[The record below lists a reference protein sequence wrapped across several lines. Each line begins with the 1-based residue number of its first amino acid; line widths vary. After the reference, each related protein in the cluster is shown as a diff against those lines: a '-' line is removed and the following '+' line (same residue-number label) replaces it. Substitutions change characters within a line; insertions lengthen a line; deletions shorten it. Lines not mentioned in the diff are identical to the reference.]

1 MKKLFLFTI
10 FSISIFAVFLQSCG
24 TKKGTMAAAREAFTK
39 KEFFVAGDNY
49 KAVYSKTKNQEEKKE
64 ACFKTAEC
72 YRLSNDIKNAENWYR
87 KAVKIDPK
95 NLEAELHLAQSLKGN
110 SKFTEAIVEFNAY
123 KKANPANAVEADKQI
138 KGCENALKW
147 KNEKTRYLIENLK
160 GINSKWSDFAPAWY
174 KKDQVIFTSD
184 RDNGASKKIYGWT
197 GNQFTDLYA
206 VNYKI
211 PEKRNPNLIK
221 WGIPVLF
228 DKDKINSPYNDGTA
242 CFDSKFSNIYYTL
255 CSGKDG
261 KGKSCRIYSAT
272 ATGSEWGDP
281 TPLAFSSDSFN
292 CGHPSLSKDGQV
304 LYFSSDMPGGYGGK
318 DIYYVTYTKRSK
330 SWGDPINL
338 GPVINSAGDEMF
350 PFIHEDGTLYFSS
363 NGHMGLGGV
372 DIFYAKGSGT
382 DWSDPI
388 NMKSPVNSG
397 GDDFSIILSKD
408 KESGYFASNREGG
421 KGQDDIYRFYMTPL
435 VFTLSGVAR
444 DKFTKETLPN
454 TVLSITNSFDS
465 IKLTIKTDKAGS
477 YKITLKAKTDYELF
491 GAHEDYYDS
500 KLEFQT
506 TKGLEVSTDLVQD
519 FILEPFNFET
529 IFTLEGIYYDLDK
542 ADLRTRSKEVLDT
555 IVQLMN
561 RYPKIRLELGSHTD
575 CRSDSIYNMGLSQR
589 RADSAVNF
597 IVSKGIDPERLIAK
611 GYGETKLVN
620 DCACEGSWVK
630 RKCTEEEHQMNRRTT
645 FKLLDNKYIPKNKQ
659 EMKDSGNSSKT
670 DETGKQGGAKG
681 SKAASKSGVNT
692 SPPLKK

>member
-1 MKKLFLFTI
+1 MKKLFLFSI

-95 NLEAELHLAQSLKGN
+95 NSEAELHLAQSLKGN

-123 KKANPANAVEADKQI
+123 KKANPANAVEAEKQI

-197 GNQFTDLYA
+197 GNQYTDLYA

-228 DKDKINSPYNDGTA
+228 DKDKINSPFNDGTA

-261 KGKSCRIYSAT
+261 KGKSCRIYSAA

-281 TPLAFSSDSFN
+281 APLSFSSDSFN
-292 CGHPSLSKDGQV
+292 CGHPSITKDGQI

>member
-1 MKKLFLFTI
+1 MKKIFLLNI
-10 FSISIFAVFLQSCG
+10 FLISIGSLFIQSCG
-24 TKKGTMAAAREAFTK
+24 TKKGSMAAAREAYSK
-39 KEFFVAGDNY
+39 KEFFIAGDNY

-87 KAVKIDPK
+87 KDVKIDPK
-95 NLEAELHLAQSLKGN
+95 NEEAQLHLAQSLKGN

-123 KKANPANAVEADKQI
+123 KKMNSADAADADKQI

-160 GINSKWSDFAPAWY
+160 GINSKWSDFAPMWY
-174 KKDQVIFTSD
+174 KKDQLVFASD

-197 GNQFTDLYA
+197 GNQFADIYT
-206 VNYKI
+206 VNYKF
-211 PEKRNPNLIK
+211 PEKKNPNLIK
-221 WGIPVLF
+221 WGTPALF
-228 DKDKINSPYNDGTA
+228 DKDIINTPYNDATA
-242 CFDSKFSNIYYTL
+242 CFDSKFSTIYYTQ
-255 CSGKDG
+255 CNGKDG
-261 KGKSCRIYSAT
+261 KGKSCRIYSAV
-272 ATGSEWGDP
+272 ATGSEWVEP
-281 TPLAFSSDSFN
+281 KPLAFSSDSFN
-292 CGHPSLSKDGQV
+292 CGHPSLSKDAQV

-318 DIYYVTYTKRSK
+318 DLYYVTYSKRAK
-330 SWGDPINL
+330 TWGDPVNL
-338 GPVINSAGDEMF
+338 GPVINTKDDEMF

-372 DIFYAKGSGT
+372 DIFYAKGSLA
-382 DWSDPI
+382 DWGDPI
-388 NMKSPVNSG
+388 NMKSPINSG

-408 KESGYFASNREGG
+408 KESGYFSSNREGG

-444 DKFTKETLPN
+444 DKFTKELMPN
-454 TVLSITNSFDS
+454 TVLTITNSSDS
-465 IKLTIKTDKAGS
+465 VKLTIKTDKAGS
-477 YKITLKAKTDYELF
+477 YKIPLKAKTDYELF

-519 FILEPFNFET
+519 FILEPFDFST

-542 ADLRTRSKEVLDT
+542 ADLRVRSKEILDT
-555 IVQLMN
+555 IVQLMT

-575 CRSDSIYNMGLSQR
+575 CRSDSLYNIGLSQR
-589 RADSAVNF
+589 RADSAVNY
-597 IVSKGIDPERLIAK
+597 IVTKGIDKDRLIAK
-611 GYGETKLVN
+611 GYGETMLVN
-620 DCACEGSWVK
+620 DCACEGSWIK

-645 FKLLDNKYIPKNKQ
+645 FKLLDNKYIPKNRQ
-659 EMKDSGNSSKT
+659 EMKDSGNATKT
-670 DETGKQGGAKG
+670 GETGKEAGTKG
-681 SKAASKSGVNT
+681 SKTA
-692 SPPLKK
+692 KKPGQPQPVK